1 MQDGTFQESI
11 HFQSPSHSYLG
22 WKAGQ
27 KTSGFSCKATWSAR
41 RFGPGMERIERQ
53 MVALVLWV
61 TAIQNTEGARRKEIN
76 ILEFGILGHP
86 DFYPFSR
93 MLMFFFFFKFLAAD
107 IFWTLCSEG
116 GSGPMTST
124 QVSWDHY
131 APGGIALFSLLRPTG
146 AGIGRKGL
154 RQKNLAKWASKWNL
168 DWLVDIDFSM
178 GMIITTLPK
187 KVVKLIALRK
197 S

>member
-93 MLMFFFFFKFLAAD
+93 MLMFFFFFSNFWLR
-107 IFWTLCSEG
+107 IFF
-116 GSGPMTST
+116 GPYVLKVEVV
-124 QVSWDHY
+124 Q
-131 APGGIALFSLLRPTG
+131 
-146 AGIGRKGL
+146 
-154 RQKNLAKWASKWNL
+154 
-168 DWLVDIDFSM
+168 WLQPKSHET
-178 GMIITTLPK
+178 TTLQVGLPCSPFCDRQVLALEGK
-187 KVVKLIALRK
+187 GWDRKISPNELANETLIGWLILILVWGW
-197 S
+197 